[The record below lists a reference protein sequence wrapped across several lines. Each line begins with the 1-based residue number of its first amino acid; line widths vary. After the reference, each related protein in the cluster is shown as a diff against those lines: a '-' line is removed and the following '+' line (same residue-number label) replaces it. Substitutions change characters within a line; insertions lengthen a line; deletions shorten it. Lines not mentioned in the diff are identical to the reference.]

1 MAAAN
6 EMFDSWLSS
15 TNLQEY
21 AERLKQNGFD
31 DIDLLKQMD
40 HEEIEEMILLIGMEK
55 KGHILKLKKCL
66 MGLKAPLK
74 QPGPP
79 AASASEDRGKIK
91 QTVIGFSKEGKL
103 FLQPSTVDEKPAW
116 EKYLYPS
123 PKTDRLLFFNSVT
136 AEIYSAAH
144 SSKQTQFKSYLDGQ
158 RRFRWDVMQ
167 DIKRLDEIIHLYD
180 QGVIPKENIK
190 LDRYV
195 NVPEDPSIK
204 DVNHANR
211 ALRHVM
217 STHAKI
223 DKLLDNLKQRNLQLY
238 DKEEMQLKR
247 WASNESNVIQGF
259 LSSLNDLQAKVIAY
273 ENNLNYV
280 VKILRKRFDQTS
292 VKDFD
297 IARKQRRRREQKS
310 KDKKKKRV
318 TLVRN
323 VRMFLAGKN
332 LSWDEIDKICPNSYG
347 KKGSCTVTKK
357 RLGKEDK
364 DCVNIMSYL
373 KMIGGLAYDSDDDIP
388 AANMDEMD
396 SMSEDVSLSDSS
408 DNN

>member
-1 MAAAN
+1 MAVVN
-6 EMFDSWLSS
+6 ERFDSWLSS
-15 TNLQEY
+15 TNLREY
-21 AERLKQNGFD
+21 AERLKQNGYD

-40 HEEIEEMILLIGMEK
+40 HEEIEDMILLIGMEK

-74 QPGPP
+74 QPGPS
-79 AASASEDRGKIK
+79 AASSSQDRGKIK
-91 QTVIGFSKEGKL
+91 QTMIGFSKEGQL
-103 FLQPSTVDEKPAW
+103 FLQPSTIEEKPAW

-136 AEIYSAAH
+136 AEIYNAAY
-144 SSKQTQFKSYLDGQ
+144 SSKQSQFKNYLDGQ
-158 RRFRWDVMQ
+158 RQFRWDVMQ
-167 DIKRLDEIIHLYD
+167 DIKSLDEIIHLYD

-211 ALRHVM
+211 ALRHVT

-247 WASNESNVIQGF
+247 WASNESNIIQGF
-259 LSSLNDLQAKVIAY
+259 LTSLHDLQTKVIAY
-273 ENNLNYV
+273 ENNLHYV
-280 VKILRKRFDQTS
+280 VKILQKRFDQTS

-297 IARKQRRRREQKS
+297 IARKQRRQREQKS
-310 KDKKKKRV
+310 KEKKKKRV
-318 TLVRN
+318 TLVRS

-332 LSWDEIDKICPNSYG
+332 LSWDQIDKICPNSYG
-347 KKGSCTVTKK
+347 KKGSCTVTEKY
-357 RLGKEDK
+357 LGEEDK
-364 DCVNIMSYL
+364 DSANIMSYL
-373 KMIGGLAYDSDDDIP
+373 KMIGGLAYNSDDDIP
-388 AANMDEMD
+388 AANIDEMD
-396 SMSEDVSLSDSS
+396 SMSEDLSVRDSCD
-408 DNN
+408 DN

>member
-1 MAAAN
+1 M
-6 EMFDSWLSS
+6 
-15 TNLQEY
+15 
-21 AERLKQNGFD
+21 
-31 DIDLLKQMD
+31 
-40 HEEIEEMILLIGMEK
+40 
-55 KGHILKLKKCL
+55 
-66 MGLKAPLK
+66 
-74 QPGPP
+74 
-79 AASASEDRGKIK
+79 
-91 QTVIGFSKEGKL
+91 
-103 FLQPSTVDEKPAW
+103 
-116 EKYLYPS
+116 YPS

-158 RRFRWDVMQ
+158 RQFRWDVMQ

-223 DKLLDNLKQRNLQLY
+223 DKFLDNLKQRNLQLY

-247 WASNESNVIQGF
+247 WASNESNVIQEF

-332 LSWDEIDKICPNSYG
+332 SHGMKLTKFAPIHTARKEAALSLKSVWVKKI
-347 KKGSCTVTKK
+347 KIV
-357 RLGKEDK
+357 
-364 DCVNIMSYL
+364 
-373 KMIGGLAYDSDDDIP
+373 
-388 AANMDEMD
+388 
-396 SMSEDVSLSDSS
+396 
-408 DNN
+408 

>member
-1 MAAAN
+1 
-6 EMFDSWLSS
+6 
-15 TNLQEY
+15 
-21 AERLKQNGFD
+21 
-31 DIDLLKQMD
+31 
-40 HEEIEEMILLIGMEK
+40 
-55 KGHILKLKKCL
+55 
-66 MGLKAPLK
+66 
-74 QPGPP
+74 
-79 AASASEDRGKIK
+79 
-91 QTVIGFSKEGKL
+91 
-103 FLQPSTVDEKPAW
+103 
-116 EKYLYPS
+116 
-123 PKTDRLLFFNSVT
+123 
-136 AEIYSAAH
+136 
-144 SSKQTQFKSYLDGQ
+144 
-158 RRFRWDVMQ
+158 
-167 DIKRLDEIIHLYD
+167 
-180 QGVIPKENIK
+180 
-190 LDRYV
+190 
-195 NVPEDPSIK
+195 
-204 DVNHANR
+204 
-211 ALRHVM
+211 M

-347 KKGSCTVTKK
+347 KKGSCTVTKT